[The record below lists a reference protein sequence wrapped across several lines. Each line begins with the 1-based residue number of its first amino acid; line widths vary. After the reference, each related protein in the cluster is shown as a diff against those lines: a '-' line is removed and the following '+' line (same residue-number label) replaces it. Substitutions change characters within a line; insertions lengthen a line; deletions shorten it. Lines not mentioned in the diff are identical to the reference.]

1 MNLLLNS
8 SEITHKWVLLAEM
21 LRQKLLALRAHFRC
35 VFKLVQLLEYLTL
48 NEEGLDLD
56 IELYHQLVLGLLW
69 RHFLEGL
76 GLLLDLGECLNGA
89 LTRAVGFQGV
99 FN

>member
-8 SEITHKWVLLAEM
+8 SEITHKRVLLAKM
-21 LRQKLLALRAHFRC
+21 LRQKLLALRAHLRC
-35 VFKLVQLLEYLTL
+35 VFKLVQLLEDLAL
-48 NEEGLDLD
+48 NEERLDLD
-56 IELYHQLVLGLLW
+56 IKLYHQLVLGLLW

-76 GLLLDLGECLNGA
+76 GLLLDLRKGLDGA

-99 FN
+99 FD

>member
-21 LRQKLLALRAHFRC
+21 LRQKLLALRAHLRC
-35 VFKLVQLLEYLTL
+35 VFKLVQLLEDLSL

-56 IELYHQLVLGLLW
+56 IELNHQLVLGLLW
-69 RHFLEGL
+69 RHFLESL
-76 GLLLDLGECLNGA
+76 WLLLDLRKGLDCA
-89 LTRAVGFQGV
+89 LTRAVGLQGV